1 VSDPNFPVVHMTI
14 SASGSAAAI
23 ITGKAAGLLAAAI
36 DAANHLDLNVT
47 VWIEVTQP
55 RMPLFVAEALDR
67 LAGYGAAIVI
77 THASWDGILC
87 SHPPG
92 RQLPRTFVERLARA
106 SRAGRVWHPILHRVV
121 LGIDI

>member
-1 VSDPNFPVVHMTI
+1 MTV

-36 DAANHLDLNVT
+36 DAAHHLDLNVT

-77 THASWDGILC
+77 THASLNGILC

-106 SRAGRVWHPILHRVV
+106 SRTGRVWHPILHRVV